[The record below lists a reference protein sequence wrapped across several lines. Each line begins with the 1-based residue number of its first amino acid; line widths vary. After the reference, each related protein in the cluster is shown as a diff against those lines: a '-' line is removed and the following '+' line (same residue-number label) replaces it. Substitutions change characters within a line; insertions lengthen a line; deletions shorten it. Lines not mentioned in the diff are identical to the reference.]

1 MKLQRTGMLII
12 ATAALAVS
20 APPAHAADTIEILRE
35 LGLTPAQIDA
45 LAETGGIRPTDAAQR
60 TRKTG

>member
-1 MKLQRTGMLII
+1 MRMEKTPPSVRR
-12 ATAALAVS
+12 

-45 LAETGGIRPTDAAQR
+45 LAETGGIRAADAARR